1 MRNAIVRMPEHRS
14 GPESRKVLRTAIRQL
29 ERAEIYLAA
38 VASMELGDA
47 PAESAVEDLRGD
59 VKHLISYLSDRRA
72 RIDV

>member
-1 MRNAIVRMPEHRS
+1 MRNAIVRMPEYRS
-14 GPESRKVLRTAIRQL
+14 GPESRLVLRTAIRQL

-59 VKHLISYLSDRRA
+59 VRHLIKYLSDRRA
-72 RIDV
+72 RTDS